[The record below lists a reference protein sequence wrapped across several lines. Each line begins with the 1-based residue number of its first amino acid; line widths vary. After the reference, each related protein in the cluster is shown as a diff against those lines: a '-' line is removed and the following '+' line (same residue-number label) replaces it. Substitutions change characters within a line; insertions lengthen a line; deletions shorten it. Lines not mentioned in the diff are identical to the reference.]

1 LIIGSG
7 LISGPD
13 NNTEF
18 KGRHVLRRVHVLA
31 GVGTALL
38 LASCSERPN
47 DLVGNRYY
55 QDPVTPTS
63 SAAPPRQQER
73 PAAPQPAAAPA
84 TTERKKLELDRFAM
98 TAADLAAEGVQPA
111 GTTRTVLTDLPDCEA
126 PLGAAKSAYQ
136 ASWTYPTGS
145 TVRHYVAEYDGD
157 ADEIVTGV
165 RDRLTCGKYRADNA
179 EVRLSTPVADGNGQ
193 VSWCATSSKQSSC
206 TVLGSAGPVLSVVIV
221 TAATE
226 NKAKP
231 AVTRIAP
238 LAATALAR
246 NS

>member
-1 LIIGSG
+1 M
-7 LISGPD
+7 
-13 NNTEF
+13 
-18 KGRHVLRRVHVLA
+18 RRVHVLA

-38 LASCSERPN
+38 LAGCSNRPN
-47 DLVGNRYY
+47 DLVDNRYY
-55 QDPVTPTS
+55 QDPVAPSS
-63 SAAPPRQQER
+63 SAAPRVQE
-73 PAAPQPAAAPA
+73 PPSPVAEPA
-84 TTERKKLELDRFAM
+84 TASAASAVERKKLELDRFAM

-111 GTTRTVLTDLPDCEA
+111 GTTRTALKSLPDCGV
-126 PLGAAKSAYQ
+126 PLGAATSAYQ

-145 TVRHYVAEYDGD
+145 AVRHYLAEYDGG
-157 ADEIVTGV
+157 AAGIVTGV
-165 RDRLTCGKYRADNA
+165 RDGLTCGKYRADNV
-179 EVRLSTPVADGNGQ
+179 EVKLSTPVVDGNGQ
-193 VSWCATSSKQSSC
+193 VSWCATSTRQSSC
-206 TVLGSAGPVLSVVIV
+206 TVIDSAGPVLSIVVV

>member
-1 LIIGSG
+1 
-7 LISGPD
+7 
-13 NNTEF
+13 
-18 KGRHVLRRVHVLA
+18 LRRVHVLA

-38 LASCSERPN
+38 LAGCSQRPN
-47 DLVGNRYY
+47 DLADHRYN
-55 QDPVTPTS
+55 QDPATPPVAPVTPSPAAQPETPRQVV
-63 SAAPPRQQER
+63 APPV
-73 PAAPQPAAAPA
+73 
-84 TTERKKLELDRFAM
+84 ERKKLELDLFAL

-111 GTTRTVLTDLPDCEA
+111 GTTRASLKNLPDCEV

-136 ASWTYPTGS
+136 TSWAYPTGS

-157 ADEIVTGV
+157 ASEVVTGI
-165 RDRLTCGKYRADNA
+165 RGRLSCGKYRADNV

-193 VSWCATSSKQSSC
+193 VSWCATSSRQSSC
-206 TVLGSAGPVLSVVIV
+206 TVLGSAGPVLSIVVV

>member
-1 LIIGSG
+1 
-7 LISGPD
+7 
-13 NNTEF
+13 
-18 KGRHVLRRVHVLA
+18 LRRVHVLA

-38 LASCSERPN
+38 LAGCSQQPN
-47 DLVGNRYY
+47 DLVDNRYY
-55 QDPVTPTS
+55 QDPAPPPS
-63 SAAPPRQQER
+63 SAVPPRQPELPR
-73 PAAPQPAAAPA
+73 PVAAPA
-84 TTERKKLELDRFAM
+84 TASAVEREKLELDRFAL

-111 GTTRTVLTDLPDCEA
+111 GTTRTSLKNLPDCDV

-136 ASWTYPTGS
+136 TSWAYPTGS

-157 ADEIVTGV
+157 ASEVVSEI
-165 RDRLTCGKYRADNA
+165 RARLSCGKYRADNV
-179 EVRLSTPVADGNGQ
+179 EVRLNTPAADGNGQ

-206 TVLGSAGPVLSVVIV
+206 TVLDSAGPVLSIVIV

>member
-1 LIIGSG
+1 
-7 LISGPD
+7 
-13 NNTEF
+13 
-18 KGRHVLRRVHVLA
+18 LRRVHVLA

-38 LASCSERPN
+38 LAGCSQRPN
-47 DLVGNRYY
+47 DLVDHRYY
-55 QDPVTPTS
+55 QDPATPSS
-63 SAAPPRQQER
+63 SAVPPRQPEPPRQV
-73 PAAPQPAAAPA
+73 AAPVTASAV
-84 TTERKKLELDRFAM
+84 ERGKLELDRFAL
-98 TAADLAAEGVQPA
+98 TAADLAAEGVQLA
-111 GTTRTVLTDLPDCEA
+111 GTARTPLRNLTDCDV

-136 ASWTYPTGS
+136 TSWAYPTGS

-157 ADEIVTGV
+157 ASEVVADI
-165 RDRLTCGKYRADNA
+165 RDRLSCGKYRADNNV
-179 EVRLSTPVADGNGQ
+179 EVRLSAPVADGNGQ

-206 TVLGSAGPVLSVVIV
+206 TVVGSTGPVLSIVVV